1 MTAQNVLFHHR
12 SDLLPHTTR
21 IRHVVRIWVAIGM
34 TGLSL
39 LLGEIV
45 TRAFI
50 TSPSRQTFD
59 AELGFHYLPHAEI
72 YYAEEGGARLQL
84 NSLGF
89 NDDEIGPKDRRTR
102 VAFVGDSMTEA
113 LQVERSENFVG
124 QLKKLRPDL
133 DFVNLGQS
141 AAGPLEYRVI
151 LDRFRDTIAPDIT
164 VFAFS
169 EGDFADLAKSRF
181 KIERG
186 LDGSIQNISLQAKPG
201 QGFKRTLEPVLHRS
215 ALATLIM
222 RRVGRMST
230 QWSGLMTNS
239 SAELPTQRENP
250 ELAEVLAF
258 VLTKAAARGPM
269 MAIFLPQL
277 EYKGYRQSQL
287 SGAAAEETS
296 LFRQAAA
303 KAGIPFFAPDQE
315 LREQFLISGNP
326 GHGFPNMRIGTGH
339 LNRMGHAAVAQSLA
353 RHLSQAFPAGK
364 E

>member
-1 MTAQNVLFHHR
+1 MTAQDILSHHR
-12 SDLLPHTTR
+12 SALAPRARKSRHAAR
-21 IRHVVRIWVAIGM
+21 IFMGISVA
-34 TGLSL
+34 GLSL

-45 TRAFI
+45 TRAVI

-59 AELGFHYLPHAEI
+59 AELSFRYLPNAEI

-89 NDDEIGPKDRRTR
+89 NDDEVGPKDSRTR

-124 QLKKLRPDL
+124 QLKKLRPDM

-164 VFAFS
+164 VVAFS

-201 QGFKRTLEPVLHRS
+201 QGFKRTLEPVLQRC

-222 RRVGRMST
+222 RRVGRMGT
-230 QWSGLMTNS
+230 QWSGLMPNS
-239 SAELPTQRENP
+239 SAESPTQRERP
-250 ELAEVLAF
+250 ELAEILAF
-258 VLTKAAARGPM
+258 ILTKAAARGPV
-269 MAIFLPQL
+269 MAMFLPQL
-277 EYKGYRQSQL
+277 QYKGHRQSQL
-287 SGAAAEETS
+287 SGASAEEVT

-303 KAGIPFFAPDQE
+303 QAGIPFFAPDQD
-315 LREQFLISGNP
+315 LRQQFLISGNP

-353 RHLSQAFPAGK
+353 GHLSQAFPAAK